1 MLDVSSRALLVWTWI
16 LVGIHLVWMGV
27 RYGLGFPIWGDEA
40 FVAVNFYDRSMIDL
54 VQPLEYGQIAPLFWL
69 WLEKLCFDLFG
80 ASPWSLRLP
89 AFLAGIASTF
99 LMLRFCLRALPQPSA
114 LLGFAIFAASYYPL
128 RHAVELKPYSVDL
141 LFALLMLN
149 LALDIIKHAA
159 EKLPQAGRWTAL
171 MVVSLLG
178 VWSSFPSLFISGSLI
193 VYFGCA
199 GLFGKASDFR
209 HRLNFILPSALWA
222 VWLAISAI
230 MMVRIFAGPHAE
242 SASWLTEMA
251 MWTPTFPPL
260 AEWWR
265 IPEWLLQSHAGYMS
279 AYPTGGRN
287 YGSSAT
293 LLLIVIGIIAV
304 VRSKR
309 RGFLWLLLG
318 PLLFTFVAAAMER
331 YPYGGSVRVSIYMAP
346 AFCLLAGHGL
356 ATLFARASAKV
367 QGGVTVFVCLLLT
380 GFAISGVVRD
390 VQKPHKIIADRKSL
404 EFADWMEQTV
414 AADDVVA
421 GFCNTERGYLP
432 DFFHLGGSMARLRF
446 HLTRDFDHPVLWGG
460 SISALAL
467 ARGGNMPGHFWLVA
481 YTDDN
486 DTGMPFPQQEFDI
499 LLQQLN
505 AERGPAEHFEF
516 PFKNAERIDVYRY
529 APRE

>member
-1 MLDVSSRALLVWTWI
+1 MLNVTSRALLVWTWI
-16 LVGIHLVWMGV
+16 LVAVHLVWMGV

-40 FVAVNFYDRSMIDL
+40 FVAVNFFDRSYLDL

-69 WLEKLCFDLFG
+69 WMEKACFDAFG
-80 ASPWSLRLP
+80 ASPWALRLP
-89 AFLAGIASTF
+89 ALVAGVASTF
-99 LMLRFCLRALPQPSA
+99 LMLRFCLRSLPQPSA

-149 LALDIIKHAA
+149 LALDIHKGLLA
-159 EKLPQAGRWTAL
+159 KTPQAGRWLAL
-171 MVVSLLG
+171 IVISILG
-178 VWSSFPSLFISGSLI
+178 VWSSFPSMFVSGSLI
-193 VYFGCA
+193 VYFGMR
-199 GLFGKASDFR
+199 GLFGKVGQQR
-209 HRLNFILPSALWA
+209 ERLGLLLPVGLWS

-230 MMVRIFAGPHAE
+230 YMVRVFAGPHAE

-260 AEWWR
+260 AEWWLL
-265 IPEWLLQSHAGYMS
+265 PEWLLQSHAGYMS
-279 AYPTGGRN
+279 AYPTGGRD

-304 VRSKR
+304 WRSKR

-318 PLLFTFVAAAMER
+318 PLAFTFIAAAMER

-356 ATLFARASAKV
+356 ASLFGLASTKL
-367 QGGVTVFVCLLLT
+367 QGGATATFCLLLA
-380 GFAISGVVRD
+380 GFAVSGVVRD
-390 VQKPHKIIADRKSL
+390 VQKPQKIIADCMSL
-404 EFADWMEQTV
+404 EFAGWMEQNV

-421 GFCNTERGYLP
+421 GFCNTERGYAP

-446 HLTRDFDHPVLWGG
+446 HLSRDFDHPVLWGG
-460 SISALAL
+460 PISALAL

-481 YTDDN
+481 YADDN
-486 DTGMPFPQQEFDI
+486 DTDMPFPADEFE
-499 LLQQLN
+499 QLMKELTL
-505 AERGPAEHFEF
+505 ERGPAKHFEF
-516 PFKNAERIDVYRY
+516 PFQNAERVDLYRF
-529 APRE
+529 APR